1 MRSLN
6 KLYEILYN
14 EIKDKIEMEGL
25 CYEIGQLGYD
35 KKITISEVKKL
46 YSHFEKNKPT
56 KKRHSEF
63 LKSDTWVGGLWWWN
77 HIEVF
82 NPVNRIAFVKKMM
95 KITKRSKS

>member
-6 KLYEILYN
+6 KLYTIFYN
-14 EIKDKIEMEGL
+14 EIKGKTYIISL

-77 HIEVF
+77 NEKTLADE
-82 NPVNRIAFVKKMM
+82 NRIAFVKKMM